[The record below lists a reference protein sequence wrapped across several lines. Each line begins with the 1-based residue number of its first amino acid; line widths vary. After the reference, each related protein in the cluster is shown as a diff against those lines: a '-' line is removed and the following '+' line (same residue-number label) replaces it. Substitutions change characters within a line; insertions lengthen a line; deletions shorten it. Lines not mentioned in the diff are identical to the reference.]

1 MERKYTETDKELM
14 LKLLEMQELTAPI
27 SLSIGS
33 VVNGQVTQ
41 GIILH
46 EAPPKVVEDLVK
58 DGYSLRARYGRV
70 LRMRIL
76 HGTVEPRATS
86 TQSAGT
92 ATLSASSSVSATR
105 AVRQTLPR
113 TGTLRTR
120 PWHPRSS

>member
-58 DGYSLRARYGRV
+58 DDLE
-70 LRMRIL
+70 LLL
-76 HGTVEPRATS
+76 HPPC
-86 TQSAGT
+86 
-92 ATLSASSSVSATR
+92 TR
-105 AVRQTLPR
+105 RLA
-113 TGTLRTR
+113 
-120 PWHPRSS
+120 

>member
-33 VVNGQVTQ
+33 VVDGQVTQ

-58 DGYSLRARYGRV
+58 DGYSSGR
-70 LRMRIL
+70 LPTCSIGQRI
-76 HGTVEPRATS
+76 S
-86 TQSAGT
+86 
-92 ATLSASSSVSATR
+92 LSGQLS
-105 AVRQTLPR
+105 RQ
-113 TGTLRTR
+113 
-120 PWHPRSS
+120 

>member
-58 DGYSLRARYGRV
+58 DGYSCRSYQIHTGCSCHPGR
-70 LRMRIL
+70 
-76 HGTVEPRATS
+76 T
-86 TQSAGT
+86 
-92 ATLSASSSVSATR
+92 
-105 AVRQTLPR
+105 
-113 TGTLRTR
+113 
-120 PWHPRSS
+120 

>member
-1 MERKYTETDKELM
+1 MERKYAETDKELM

-58 DGYSLRARYGRV
+58 DGYSCSLSETGLRVYK
-70 LRMRIL
+70 L
-76 HGTVEPRATS
+76 
-86 TQSAGT
+86 
-92 ATLSASSSVSATR
+92 
-105 AVRQTLPR
+105 
-113 TGTLRTR
+113 
-120 PWHPRSS
+120 

>member
-33 VVNGQVTQ
+33 VVNGRVTQ

-58 DGYSLRARYGRV
+58 DGYSCLSPCRNARKALCGR
-70 LRMRIL
+70 
-76 HGTVEPRATS
+76 GQPPTTS
-86 TQSAGT
+86 SMDWK
-92 ATLSASSSVSATR
+92 
-105 AVRQTLPR
+105 
-113 TGTLRTR
+113 R
-120 PWHPRSS
+120 P

>member
-41 GIILH
+41 SIILH

-58 DGYSLRARYGRV
+58 DGYSCSLSETGLRVYK
-70 LRMRIL
+70 L
-76 HGTVEPRATS
+76 
-86 TQSAGT
+86 
-92 ATLSASSSVSATR
+92 
-105 AVRQTLPR
+105 
-113 TGTLRTR
+113 
-120 PWHPRSS
+120 

>member
-33 VVNGQVTQ
+33 VADGQVTQ

-58 DGYSLRARYGRV
+58 DGYSFCTY
-70 LRMRIL
+70 ICK
-76 HGTVEPRATS
+76 GTESQCTDGQES
-86 TQSAGT
+86 
-92 ATLSASSSVSATR
+92 L
-105 AVRQTLPR
+105 
-113 TGTLRTR
+113 
-120 PWHPRSS
+120 